1 MTSAII
7 APKLDDVLARL
18 PASQR
23 RAIDR
28 RADELIAEEMSL
40 REMRKALELTQ
51 SEVAAALDK
60 GQHEISRIEQRGDM
74 LLSTLTRL
82 VEAMGGE
89 LELVCRFKNRAPVRL
104 VTPGHTGNNTRDRTS
119 PRRRPKRAIR

>member
-1 MTSAII
+1 MT
-7 APKLDDVLARL
+7 APTATQKLEDVLAQL
-18 PASQR
+18 PATQR

-28 RADELIAEEMSL
+28 RAAELIAEEMSL

-104 VTPGHTGNNTRDRTS
+104 VAPGHTGKISHDRTS
-119 PRRRPKRAIR
+119 SRRRPKRAAR

>member
-1 MTSAII
+1 MTARAT
-7 APKLDDVLARL
+7 APKLEDVLAQL
-18 PASQR
+18 PATQR
-23 RAIDR
+23 RAVDR
-28 RADELIAEEMSL
+28 RADVLIAEEMSL
-40 REMRKALELTQ
+40 RELRRALQLTQ
-51 SEVAAALDK
+51 SAVAAALDK

-104 VTPGHTGNNTRDRTS
+104 VTTGNVGKNSRDRMS
-119 PRRRPKRAIR
+119 PRRRPKGPVR

>member
-1 MTSAII
+1 MATTTT
-7 APKLDDVLARL
+7 APKLDDVLAQL
-18 PASQR
+18 PSTQR

-28 RADELIAEEMSL
+28 RSEELVAEEMSL
-40 REMRKALELTQ
+40 RELRKTLELTQ
-51 SEVAAALDK
+51 VDVAKALDK

-74 LLSTLTRL
+74 LLSTLTDL

-104 VTPGHTGNNTRDRTS
+104 VTPVHGGKPPRDGTS
-119 PRRRPKRAIR
+119 RQRRSKRSTS

>member
-1 MTSAII
+1 MTTTTAP
-7 APKLDDVLARL
+7 PKLEDVLAML
-18 PASQR
+18 PTPKRRTIER
-23 RAIDR
+23 RA
-28 RADELIAEEMSL
+28 AELISEEMSL
-40 REMRKALELTQ
+40 RELRKTLELTQ
-51 SEVAAALDK
+51 VDVAEVLDK

-104 VTPGHTGNNTRDRTS
+104 VTPPNPVKKSRNGEV
-119 PRRRPKRAIR
+119 PRRRSKRSTS

>member
-1 MTSAII
+1 MATTTTS
-7 APKLDDVLARL
+7 PKLEEVLAQL
-18 PASQR
+18 PATQR

-28 RADELIAEEMSL
+28 RSEELVAEEMSL
-40 REMRKALELTQ
+40 RELRKTLELTQ
-51 SEVAAALDK
+51 VDVARALDK

-89 LELVCRFKNRAPVRL
+89 LELVCRFKNRTPVRL
-104 VTPGHTGNNTRDRTS
+104 VTSAHAGKPPRNGTS
-119 PRRRPKRAIR
+119 LRRRSKRTAR

>member
-1 MTSAII
+1 MATPANG
-7 APKLDDVLARL
+7 PKLDDVLAQL
-18 PASQR
+18 PATQR
-23 RAIDR
+23 RAVDR

-40 REMRKALELTQ
+40 RELRRTLELTQ
-51 SEVAAALDK
+51 ADVAEALDK

-104 VTPGHTGNNTRDRTS
+104 VTPPHLGSKSSNGANS
-119 PRRRPKRAIR
+119 RRRLKRSTR

>member
-1 MTSAII
+1 MTARVTS
-7 APKLDDVLARL
+7 PKLADVLAQL
-18 PASQR
+18 PATQR

-28 RADELIAEEMSL
+28 RAEELVAEEMSL
-40 REMRKALELTQ
+40 RDLRKTLELTQ
-51 SEVAAALDK
+51 VDVAQALDK

-104 VTPGHTGNNTRDRTS
+104 VPPAHSANHSRDRADR
-119 PRRRPKRAIR
+119 PRRPKRAAR

>member
-1 MTSAII
+1 MTTATTT
-7 APKLDDVLARL
+7 PKLEDVLAQL
-18 PASQR
+18 PATQR

-28 RADELIAEEMSL
+28 RADELITEEMSL

-89 LELVCRFKNRAPVRL
+89 LELVCRFKNRASVRL
-104 VTPGHTGNNTRDRTS
+104 VTPGHTGKNSSGRTG
-119 PRRRPKRAIR
+119 PRRRPKRAVR

>member
-1 MTSAII
+1 MAAPVN
-7 APKLDDVLARL
+7 APKLDDVLAQL
-18 PASQR
+18 PATQR

-28 RADELIAEEMSL
+28 RAEELIAEEMSL
-40 REMRKALELTQ
+40 RELRKALDLTQ
-51 SEVAAALDK
+51 VDVAEALCK

-89 LELVCRFKNRAPVRL
+89 LELVCRFENRAPVRL
-104 VTPGHTGNNTRDRTS
+104 VPLGHTGKISHDRAS
-119 PRRRPKRAIR
+119 SRRRPKRVAR

>member
-1 MTSAII
+1 MATTTTS
-7 APKLDDVLARL
+7 PKLEEVLAQL
-18 PASQR
+18 PATQR

-28 RADELIAEEMSL
+28 RSEELVAEEMSL
-40 REMRKALELTQ
+40 RELRKTLELTQ
-51 SEVAAALDK
+51 VDVARALDK

-89 LELVCRFKNRAPVRL
+89 LELVCRFKNRTPVRL
-104 VTPGHTGNNTRDRTS
+104 VTSAHAGKPPRDGTS
-119 PRRRPKRAIR
+119 RRRRSKRTAR

>member
-1 MTSAII
+1 MTAPTT
-7 APKLDDVLARL
+7 APKLEDLLAQL
-18 PASQR
+18 PATQR
-23 RAIDR
+23 RAIEH

-40 REMRKALELTQ
+40 RELRQALELTQ
-51 SEVAAALDK
+51 SAVAAALDK

-104 VTPGHTGNNTRDRTS
+104 VTPAHSANHSADRAS
-119 PRRRPKRAIR
+119 RRRRPKRAVR